1 MFVLQFSPL
10 CKMVLLSISISHS
23 IQLTL
28 LSFMWS
34 ILLYPL
40 GSPPHELLKQK
51 RMSRN
56 SRETRVAITYMSIVL
71 HHWLCTYLPVQ
82 LLVLQLPNGH
92 CSTYQDYKVSISST
106 ISPVYD
112 FWVNLVVDKV
122 YVPNQINLETIIL
135 KKLHI
140 LQIQ

>member
-1 MFVLQFSPL
+1 MDSV
-10 CKMVLLSISISHS
+10 V
-23 IQLTL
+23 
-28 LSFMWS
+28 
-34 ILLYPL
+34 
-40 GSPPHELLKQK
+40 
-51 RMSRN
+51 
-56 SRETRVAITYMSIVL
+56 
-71 HHWLCTYLPVQ
+71 
-82 LLVLQLPNGH
+82 
-92 CSTYQDYKVSISST
+92 TYQDYKVSIGST